1 MKTKRKRMILSLLL
15 LGVVSIFFFALANG
29 AAVGDFSNL
38 WQAIFKFDDSVQS
51 QLIIRTIRLPRVLGA
66 FLVGSCFALS
76 GALMQGVTRNPLAD
90 SGLLGINA
98 GASLA
103 MALCFAFWPQASA
116 FSVFLLSLLGSLI
129 VTLFVFGFLRFS
141 KMGMNPLQLI
151 LAGVAISTFFTAISQ
166 ALTQLFNLQQ
176 DLAFWF
182 VGGAA
187 NVTWHQ
193 LEILAP
199 IYLLT
204 VSGSFL
210 LGRSIS
216 LVNLSESH
224 ALALGGNPGRIRFFA
239 FVLVAGLAAMAV
251 SLVGPVSFI
260 GLMVPPIVRGIIGSD
275 YRYVLPASFL
285 VGGGL
290 VMLADYVARMINPP
304 FETPFGLI
312 ISLIG
317 VPFLLLQVRR
327 EQG

>member
-29 AAVGDFSNL
+29 AAVVDFSNL

-103 MALCFAFWPQASA
+103 MALCFAFWPHASA
-116 FSVFLLSLLGSLI
+116 FSVFLLSLLGSLV
-129 VTLFVFGFLRFS
+129 VTLFVFGLLRFS
-141 KMGMNPLQLI
+141 KLI

>member
-29 AAVGDFSNL
+29 AAVVDFSNL

-116 FSVFLLSLLGSLI
+116 FSVFLLSLLGSLV

-151 LAGVAISTFFTAISQ
+151 LAGVAISTF
-166 ALTQLFNLQQ
+166 LQL
-176 DLAFWF
+176 
-182 VGGAA
+182 
-187 NVTWHQ
+187 
-193 LEILAP
+193 
-199 IYLLT
+199 
-204 VSGSFL
+204 
-210 LGRSIS
+210 
-216 LVNLSESH
+216 LVK
-224 ALALGGNPGRIRFFA
+224 R
-239 FVLVAGLAAMAV
+239 
-251 SLVGPVSFI
+251 
-260 GLMVPPIVRGIIGSD
+260 
-275 YRYVLPASFL
+275 
-285 VGGGL
+285 
-290 VMLADYVARMINPP
+290 
-304 FETPFGLI
+304 
-312 ISLIG
+312 
-317 VPFLLLQVRR
+317 
-327 EQG
+327 